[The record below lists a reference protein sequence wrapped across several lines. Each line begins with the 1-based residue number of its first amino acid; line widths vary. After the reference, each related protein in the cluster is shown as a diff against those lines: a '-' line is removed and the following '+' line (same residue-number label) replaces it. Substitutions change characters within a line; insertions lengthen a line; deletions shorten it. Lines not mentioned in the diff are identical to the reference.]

1 MLALARV
8 VLLNLI
14 SCSASTL
21 YRMEVDDKEDGYKAQ
36 VSKLQRE
43 AEALVAQLKQ
53 QGSGMEAV
61 GAASMEA
68 TRSLRMTGGLLNP
81 RCNRFLNVMIADCQ
95 EGLR

>member
-43 AEALVAQLKQ
+43 AEALVAQLKH
-53 QGSGMEAV
+53 GSNKV
-61 GAASMEA
+61 SKND
-68 TRSLRMTGGLLNP
+68 RWPS
-81 RCNRFLNVMIADCQ
+81 
-95 EGLR
+95 